1 MAVKGWKWVWLVLIL
16 NAAQKSGNKNLD
28 KCGRG
33 LEMGWTG
40 RHPETG
46 QPEPP
51 RDVAHLH
58 LLVSSTRV
66 DISRRPLLLIKR
78 RTNTSYL
85 PWKNIKIPKSLK
97 ELTRNTHRSH
107 WLIGKRELH
116 KHTYCTDV
124 ETEKKSVFIFV
135 LKICRNCRLASNCTL
150 HHDILW
156 RAFDSGASQTFSG

>member
-1 MAVKGWKWVWLVLIL
+1 
-16 NAAQKSGNKNLD
+16 
-28 KCGRG
+28 
-33 LEMGWTG
+33 MGWTG

-51 RDVAHLH
+51 SDVAYLH

-107 WLIGKRELH
+107 
-116 KHTYCTDV
+116 
-124 ETEKKSVFIFV
+124 
-135 LKICRNCRLASNCTL
+135 
-150 HHDILW
+150 
-156 RAFDSGASQTFSG
+156 

>member
-1 MAVKGWKWVWLVLIL
+1 MAVKGWKWVCLVLIL

-85 PWKNIKIPKSLK
+85 PWKNIKIPKNLK
-97 ELTRNTHRSH
+97 ELTRNTHRS
-107 WLIGKRELH
+107 
-116 KHTYCTDV
+116 
-124 ETEKKSVFIFV
+124 
-135 LKICRNCRLASNCTL
+135 
-150 HHDILW
+150 
-156 RAFDSGASQTFSG
+156 Q